1 MYKQHAVTLVVLA
14 IAAAFTAG
22 ACGGDEP
29 PPQDPS
35 TQPGYGYNT
44 PQPGY
49 TQPTPTYTAPPA
61 GTTPAQPAANP
72 LALPCQADGG
82 LCGTHKCNLTAQ
94 RCAFPCTGPQD
105 CMQGTNCMAGICL
118 PGGTP

>member
-1 MYKQHAVTLVVLA
+1 MKKQHALSLVVLA
-14 IAAAFTAG
+14 VVAAFTAG
-22 ACGGDEP
+22 ACGGDDP

-35 TQPGYGYNT
+35 TQPGYGYGT

-49 TQPTPTYTAPPA
+49 T
-61 GTTPAQPAANP
+61 TPAPAYTPAPTAAANP

-82 LCGTHKCNLTAQ
+82 LCGTHKCNLTTQ
-94 RCAFPCTGPQD
+94 HCAFPCTGAQD
-105 CMQGTNCMAGICL
+105 CMAGTSCMAGICL